1 MKKRTLSTR
10 GYLTILAI
18 VLVLSGAVLSLFPNT
33 DNHEIRTMRV
43 YEVVG
48 EVTYLIDGN
57 NEVYGMYDKVYDEY
71 ADLYVTIDN
80 KGTSNLRD
88 DVIIGWRYK
97 N

>member
-1 MKKRTLSTR
+1 MKKRKLSQR
-10 GYLTILAI
+10 GEITIA
-18 VLVLSGAVLSLFPNT
+18 VLVFMVCLVILSLFPNT
-33 DNHEIRTMRV
+33 DNHEVRTMRV
-43 YEVVG
+43 HEVVG

-57 NEVYGMYDKVYDEY
+57 NEIYGMYDKVYDEH

-88 DVIIGWRYK
+88 DVIISWIYK